1 MQNNYILD
9 SNHFGIAG
17 FYSMMAAKEGLM
29 VALTIVCFIQF
40 AIWDFFLNEAIL
52 ISSDKAILL

>member
-1 MQNNYILD
+1 MKKIYILD

-29 VALTIVCFIQF
+29 VALTITYFIL
-40 AIWDFFLNEAIL
+40 DKFLRFLFPFRHKVIL
-52 ISSDKAILL
+52 I

>member
-1 MQNNYILD
+1 MQNDYILD

-29 VALTIVCFIQF
+29 VALTIVYM
-40 AIWDFFLNEAIL
+40 IL
-52 ISSDKAILL
+52 RARLIRSST